1 MPIAARLS
9 IPLRLAERAPDGR
22 AVGLL
27 PASAGAIPVR
37 VTLTSNELHFA
48 FADRDGTRFAVS
60 VSEIAEQAS
69 HEIAALL
76 GIPRG
81 LR

>member
-1 MPIAARLS
+1 MPTAARLS
-9 IPLRLAERAPDGR
+9 IPLRPAERAPDGR

-27 PASAGAIPVR
+27 PASAGAIPLR
-37 VTLTSNELHFA
+37 VTLTTNELHFE
-48 FADRDGTRFAVS
+48 FADRDGPRFAVS

>member
-1 MPIAARLS
+1 MPTAARLF
-9 IPLRLAERAPDGR
+9 IPLRPAERAPDGR

-27 PASAGAIPVR
+27 PASVGAIPLR
-37 VTLTSNELHFA
+37 VTLTSNELHFE
-48 FADRDGTRFAVS
+48 FADRDGPRFAVS